1 MDYKPNIL
9 MMIGIHKKSGN
20 LDGFY
25 QLAATG
31 RATPTINYIYIYI
44 LFKKIIKTTG
54 YSKRLIM
61 ELYVGRYSRIRYWC
75 VCVYNVYSIYTYIF
89 WETLDG

>member
-1 MDYKPNIL
+1 MTRLYLFDTPVDYKPNIL

-44 LFKKIIKTTG
+44 ILKTNKNNWILQKVNHGTICG
-54 YSKRLIM
+54 
-61 ELYVGRYSRIRYWC
+61 
-75 VCVYNVYSIYTYIF
+75 
-89 WETLDG
+89 